1 MIMKKIFAFSLA
13 IAALLAVSC
22 QKEKAPVAQNKTV
35 TVNATFEPVGAAD
48 TKLTIAESGSN
59 FALNFEGT
67 ETMVVANGK
76 ESATYNFTI
85 ASYSGTTATFTG
97 TLPATTVATT
107 DYFGVISTFASS
119 TTSDPAKVRAAIPDT
134 QDYDGANIAKNC
146 CLIGKAANCEVGTL
160 TSLSFKTM
168 NAFLKLSL
176 IKGAAASG
184 SSNDYTAGM
193 NVQSIVV
200 ETVNGENISGRFG
213 VLKSDDFA
221 NPVFS
226 EEVKDNVFPKVTLNC
241 ATSDKTNGV
250 GLSSTATDFY
260 IAIKPGTYAKGLKV
274 TINVKNAAGKDGK
287 FVRYISKN
295 TSYDVARN
303 TIVDMPDL
311 TVNPDDVAAATTT
324 YTLVESALTDWSGD
338 YLLVAENAG
347 TYYAWKG
354 VFGSWGSC
362 AAVAAAELSLDKKV
376 ITPGA
381 SSDICPITIA
391 SITGGYSLS
400 YGSDYLQTSNGSF
413 TKGDTAKAFEIASS
427 SGKAIISYK
436 SGDIRYNY
444 NTGTGGFRVYKTD
457 SGIAKGIYLY
467 KKD

>member
-1 MIMKKIFAFSLA
+1 MKKIFAFSLA
-13 IAALLAVSC
+13 IAALFAVSC
-22 QKEKAPVAQNKTV
+22 QKEKTPVAQNKTV
-35 TVNATFEPVGAAD
+35 TVNATFEPVGAGD
-48 TKLTIAESGSN
+48 TKITIAESGSN

-67 ETMVVANGK
+67 ETMTVANGT
-76 ESATYNFTI
+76 ESSTSNFTI

-97 TLPATTVATT
+97 VLPETTATTT
-107 DYFGVISTFASS
+107 DYYGVISTFGSA
-119 TTSDPAKVRAAIPDT
+119 TTTAPAKIRAAIADS

-146 CLIGKAANCEVGTL
+146 CLVAKAANCETGTL

-200 ETVNGENISGRFG
+200 ETENGENISGRFG
-213 VLKSDDFA
+213 ILKSDDFSD
-221 NPVFS
+221 PVFS
-226 EEVKDNVFPKVTLNC
+226 EEVSGNVFPKVTLNC
-241 ATSDKTNGV
+241 ATSGKINGV
-250 GLSSTATDFY
+250 GLGSTATDFY

-274 TINVKNAAGKDGK
+274 TINVKNKDGKDGK

-295 TSYDVARN
+295 TSFDVARN
-303 TIVDMPDL
+303 TMVDMPDL
-311 TVNPDDVAAATTT
+311 TVNPADVAAATTT

-362 AAVAAAELSLDKKV
+362 AAVTSAELSSDKKV

-381 SSDICPITIA
+381 SSDIKPMTVT
-391 SITGGYSLS
+391 STTGGYKLG
-400 YGSDYLQTSNGSF
+400 YGSSYLAYSAGKFNSGTAAVF
-413 TKGDTAKAFEIASS
+413 TFSLDSA
-427 SGKAIISYK
+427 GKAIIATT
-436 SGDIRYNY
+436 SGDIRYNH
-444 NTGTGGFRVYKTD
+444 NSGSGGFRTYAST
-457 SGIAKGIYLY
+457 SGLAKGIYLY

>member
-1 MIMKKIFAFSLA
+1 MKKIFAFSLA

-67 ETMVVANGK
+67 ETMVVANGT
-76 ESATYNFTI
+76 ESATSNFTI
-85 ASYSGTTATFTG
+85 ASYSGTTAKFTG

-134 QDYDGANIAKNC
+134 QDYDGVNIAKNC
-146 CLIGKAANCEVGTL
+146 CLVAKAADCETGNL

-176 IKGAAASG
+176 IKGKAASG

-213 VLKSDDFA
+213 ILKSDDFSD
-221 NPVFS
+221 PVFT
-226 EEVKDNVFPKVTLNC
+226 EEVKDNVFSKVTLNC

-303 TIVDMPDL
+303 TMVDMPDL
-311 TVNPDDVAAATTT
+311 TVNPADVAAATTT

-362 AAVAAAELSLDKKV
+362 AAVTATELSSDKKI

-381 SSDICPITIA
+381 SSDIKAMTVT
-391 SITGGYSLS
+391 SVTGGYYLG
-400 YGSDYLQTSNGSF
+400 YGSDYLKYAAGKFYSDVLSKATTF
-413 TKGDTAKAFEIASS
+413 TITLD
-427 SGKAIISYK
+427 SGKAIVACD
-436 SGDIRYNY
+436 SGDIRYNH
-444 NTGTGGFRVYKTD
+444 NSGSGGFRTYAPSSKL
-457 SGIAKGIYLY
+457 AKGVYLY

>member
-1 MIMKKIFAFSLA
+1 MKKIFAFSLA
-13 IAALLAVSC
+13 IAALFAVSC

-67 ETMVVANGK
+67 ETMAVANAT
-76 ESATYNFTI
+76 ESATSNFTI
-85 ASYSGTTATFTG
+85 TSYSGTTATFTG
-97 TLPATTVATT
+97 SLPATTATTT

-119 TTSDPAKVRAAIPDT
+119 TTSDPAKVRAGIPDT

-213 VLKSDDFA
+213 VLKSDDFSD
-221 NPVFS
+221 PVFS
-226 EEVKDNVFPKVTLNC
+226 EEVSGNVFPKVTLNC

-274 TINVKNAAGKDGK
+274 TINVKNKDGKDGK

-295 TSYDVARN
+295 ASFDVARN
-303 TIVDMPDL
+303 TMVDMPDL
-311 TVNPDDVAAATTT
+311 TVNPTDVAAATTK
-324 YTLVESALTDWSGD
+324 YTLVESTLTDWSGE
-338 YLLVAENAG
+338 YLLVAVNEG

-354 VFGSWGSC
+354 IFGSWGSC
-362 AAVAAAELSLDKKV
+362 AAVAAAELSSDKKV

-381 SSDICPITIA
+381 SSEIVPMTVA
-391 SITGGYSLS
+391 AVTGGYSLGR
-400 YGSDYLQTSNGSF
+400 GSDYLNI
-413 TKGDTAKAFEIASS
+413 TAKKFNSTTTVVAYNFSLS
-427 SGKAIISYK
+427 DGKAFIDN
-436 SGDIRYNY
+436 GTNEIRYNY
-444 NTGTGGFRVYKTD
+444 SNGAGGFRMYAI
-457 SGIAKGIYLY
+457 SGANPPRGILLY
-467 KKD
+467 KKN